1 VVTISVSVLPNR
13 ARLRFM
19 SFRTFSTF
27 NIAHLAL
34 PSLKKLSV
42 REFSDARRA
51 TQPVQGHLGSWLEK
65 VSKLSL
71 EPLVL
76 FELCVAH

>member
-27 NIAHLAL
+27 NISHLAL
-34 PSLKKLSV
+34 PSLKKVSV
-42 REFSDARRA
+42 REV
-51 TQPVQGHLGSWLEK
+51 PVGDCAE
-65 VSKLSL
+65 
-71 EPLVL
+71 
-76 FELCVAH
+76 FETTRLLTDG